1 MSWIQRL
8 TANLFGGSQVQV
20 KKVGNQVPIVERY
33 RDGLPVLQPYSIITA
48 VDRDLK
54 QNPFLYSALRKKA
67 DAIASVPFF
76 VERFTDGKW
85 VRVPNHEAEHLI
97 EGANP
102 FMSGFELKK
111 LLVYHKELAGSAYWQ
126 IVKVNDKPV
135 FLQPLFPQFMRPVPS
150 RDDFIEGFEYT
161 MDGENTKFL
170 RADEVF
176 WTKHADPSDPY
187 KGLSP
192 LQSISGEIQTDLEA
206 RRWNKISLSNRGA
219 SDVAFIMRSV
229 VTQEDY
235 ELARMMIDDRMAG
248 ADNARR
254 PWVLGGDSDVRPLSY
269 NAVEMDYIDTRKFN
283 RSVIAAAL
291 GVPSQL
297 IGDSDQTTYNNM
309 ISMMRHF
316 WEDTVTT
323 WLEEVRQD
331 LTRQILT
338 PYYGDGR
345 RSRAPALRYMYD
357 LSNVE
362 ALQTSMIEK
371 AQLAKTLT
379 EAGFPLEQVNQ
390 LLEFDMDLSEREVNT
405 PAVVPADP
413 NVVNVPAEG
422 RTTQGTQVPD
432 ADTRSMAVTVARVI
446 VKRRD
451 DHQMFDQ
458 GILRIHESLSK
469 AYAREVDASN
479 AKVRAIHYLS
489 LWDMGDDRLVDYIV
503 DRELQAVMP

>member
-1 MSWIQRL
+1 MSLIRRL
-8 TANLFGGSQVQV
+8 TASLLRPDGLSL

-33 RDGLPVLQPYSIITA
+33 RDGLPVLQPYSIIAA

-54 QNPFLYSALRKKA
+54 QNPFLYTALRKKA

-76 VERFTDGKW
+76 VERFEGGRW

-111 LLVYHKELAGSAYWQ
+111 LLVYHKELSGSSYWQ
-126 IVKVNDKPV
+126 IVKVNGKPV

-161 MDGENTKFL
+161 MDGENTLFL
-170 RADEVF
+170 TPDEVF
-176 WTKHADPSDPY
+176 WTKHTDPADPY

-192 LQSISGEIQTDLEA
+192 LQAISGEIQTDLEA

-229 VTQEDY
+229 ITQEDY
-235 ELARMMIDDRMAG
+235 ELARMMIDDRMSG

-291 GVPSQL
+291 GVPAQL
-297 IGDSDQTTYNNM
+297 IGDADNSTYNNM
-309 ISMMRHF
+309 ISMKRHF

-331 LTRQILT
+331 LTRQILI

-345 RSRAPALRYMYD
+345 RVRAPALRYMYD

-362 ALQTSMIEK
+362 ALQSSMMEK
-371 AQLAKTLT
+371 AELAKTLV
-379 EAGFPLEQVNQ
+379 EAGFPLEEINQ
-390 LLEFDMDLSEREVNT
+390 LLEFDMDLSSLDD
-405 PAVVPADP
+405 VVPAP
-413 NVVNVPAEG
+413 ASVVPVVDVEDDSDDEG
-422 RTTQGTQVPD
+422 EVDSIDEVAR
-432 ADTRSMAVTVARVI
+432 RMAVVI
-446 VKRRD
+446 VNKRDERD
-451 DHQMFDQ
+451 LFRDGIIKLHRLIAGSYGRKFDDDDD
-458 GILRIHESLSK
+458 
-469 AYAREVDASN
+469 VSN
-479 AKVRAIHYLS
+479 RSDHYLS
-489 LWDMGDDRLVDYIV
+489 LWDMGDERLADYIV
-503 DRELQAVMP
+503 MRESERVKSW